1 MIALCSHGLSI
12 NYIFYF
18 YAIFNKVSN
27 QMQETKIDPTSG
39 FLDRFSCLEITSDLV
54 SRASE
59 SEQSLA
65 VIWLDLDRFKQIN
78 ESFGYEGG
86 DNIISLVSDRLREK
100 IADRGESG
108 RIAADEFIF
117 IVEVTDIDQAES
129 LALELMR
136 AIEPPISMG
145 DFRIRLTASV
155 GIALLEPEETAAELL
170 ERADWSKNTAKKQ
183 GGNRHIISGNELI
196 PSHMGIIQAREDLE
210 VEYLLHTALE
220 NGGLQLHYQP
230 ILGFNGK
237 VLSVEALMRCTV
249 NGKSIPPGRFF
260 PVAEKSGL
268 IVRLGEW
275 SLLQGTRQAKLL
287 SQLGLQTTVS
297 INVSRGQLAD
307 VRFAQALQAAVILA
321 DVSPALIELE
331 FSESIFMDA
340 SETIQG
346 NLRLARELGVSLAID
361 NFGTGFSCMANI
373 KDIPASKLKLGRSLT
388 LALPDDRR
396 SYSVVKAMVNLGKD
410 LGLTVIAEGVETKEQ
425 MEDLKSLSI
434 DGIQGYYYARPM
446 DDKALSTWLTERER
460 Q

>member
-1 MIALCSHGLSI
+1 
-12 NYIFYF
+12 
-18 YAIFNKVSN
+18 
-27 QMQETKIDPTSG
+27 MQETKIDPTSG

-54 SRASE
+54 SRASDN
-59 SEQSLA
+59 EQFLA
-65 VIWLDLDRFKQIN
+65 VIWIDLDRFKQIN

-86 DNIISLVSDRLREK
+86 DNIISLVADRLRDK
-100 IADRGESG
+100 IGNRGESG
-108 RIAADEFIF
+108 RIAADEFVF
-117 IVEVTDIDQAES
+117 IVAVTDIDQAEN

-136 AIEPPISMG
+136 AIEIPINMG

-183 GGNRHIISGNELI
+183 GGNRHVISGNELV

-210 VEYLLHTALE
+210 VEYLLHTALD

-230 ILGFNGK
+230 ILGFDGK

-249 NGKSIPPGRFF
+249 NGKNIPPGRFF

-275 SLLQGTRQAKLL
+275 SLQQGTRQAKLL
-287 SQLGLQTTVS
+287 SQRGLKTTVS
-297 INVSRGQLAD
+297 INVSRGQLSDAS
-307 VRFAQALQAAVILA
+307 FAQALQAAIILA
-321 DVSPALIELE
+321 DVNPGLIELE
-331 FSESIFMDA
+331 FSESIFMDV
-340 SETIQG
+340 SETIQS
-346 NLRLARELGVSLAID
+346 NLRQVREMGVNLAID
-361 NFGTGFSCMANI
+361 NFGSGFSCMANL

-388 LALPDDRR
+388 LSLPGDRR
-396 SYSVVKAMVNLGKD
+396 SYSVVKAMVNLSKD

-425 MEDLKSLSI
+425 MEDLKNLSV

-446 DDKALSTWLTERER
+446 DVEALSIWLTEREH

>member
-1 MIALCSHGLSI
+1 
-12 NYIFYF
+12 
-18 YAIFNKVSN
+18 
-27 QMQETKIDPTSG
+27 
-39 FLDRFSCLEITSDLV
+39 
-54 SRASE
+54 
-59 SEQSLA
+59 
-65 VIWLDLDRFKQIN
+65 
-78 ESFGYEGG
+78 
-86 DNIISLVSDRLREK
+86 
-100 IADRGESG
+100 
-108 RIAADEFIF
+108 
-117 IVEVTDIDQAES
+117 
-129 LALELMR
+129 
-136 AIEPPISMG
+136 
-145 DFRIRLTASV
+145 
-155 GIALLEPEETAAELL
+155 
-170 ERADWSKNTAKKQ
+170 
-183 GGNRHIISGNELI
+183 
-196 PSHMGIIQAREDLE
+196 
-210 VEYLLHTALE
+210 
-220 NGGLQLHYQP
+220 
-230 ILGFNGK
+230 
-237 VLSVEALMRCTV
+237 MRCTV

>member
-1 MIALCSHGLSI
+1 
-12 NYIFYF
+12 
-18 YAIFNKVSN
+18 
-27 QMQETKIDPTSG
+27 
-39 FLDRFSCLEITSDLV
+39 
-54 SRASE
+54 
-59 SEQSLA
+59 
-65 VIWLDLDRFKQIN
+65 
-78 ESFGYEGG
+78 
-86 DNIISLVSDRLREK
+86 
-100 IADRGESG
+100 
-108 RIAADEFIF
+108 
-117 IVEVTDIDQAES
+117 
-129 LALELMR
+129 MR

-297 INVSRGQLAD
+297 INVSRGQLSD
-307 VRFAQALQAAVILA
+307 VRFAQALQAAIILA
-321 DVSPALIELE
+321 DVAPALIELE

-340 SETIQG
+340 SETIQS

-425 MEDLKSLSI
+425 MEDLKSLSV

-446 DDKALSTWLTERER
+446 DEEALSTWLTERE
-460 Q
+460 QQ